1 MEITILMPCLN
12 EEETIEQ
19 CIIKALKVIENE
31 HLDAEVLVAD
41 NGSTDQSLEIC
52 RSLGVRVVHVLEK
65 GYGAALLLGIK
76 EAKGRYVIMA
86 DSDDSYNFSEF
97 MPFVKELRKGYD
109 LVIGN
114 RFKGGISPGAM
125 PVLHRYLGNP
135 VLSSLG
141 RIIYHVNVRDF
152 HCGYRGVNR
161 SSIIDLKLNR
171 KGMDFASEM
180 VVKSALQ
187 NLKITEIPVRL
198 YPDGRSRAP
207 HLKTWSDGWR
217 HLRFLLLSSPSWLFL
232 YPGGLLM
239 SFGFMSAII
248 ATIYGS
254 DVYALFSP
262 SHISFTSYGSLLIGF
277 QLIAFYF
284 FANEF
289 GASRSNNISNKW
301 ISNFN
306 KVFRLEK
313 GLLIGGG
320 MILVAGLFAFQ
331 RFDQILPYK
340 NDSIHDFPFAA
351 LIILFGVEVI
361 FNCFL
366 FYLCKNNR
374 YVSS

>member
-52 RSLGVRVVHVLEK
+52 RSLGVRVVHVPEK

-76 EAKGRYVIMA
+76 EARGRYVIMA

-217 HLRFLLLSSPSWLFL
+217 HLRFLLLSSPSCLFL

-254 DVYALFSP
+254 NVYALFSP

-289 GASRSNNISNKW
+289 GASRSNNTSNKW